1 MEIEDIVT
9 ILEIVTAVIL
19 WPTSTIISEYV
30 PWADILIIV
39 AHAMQLPELSLRWC
53 EEEELVTQPC
63 RSPAVTDQ
71 ALEVLLQPAVALL
84 TAWSVTILRSVDFVK
99 ANSKFSRAERE
110 VLLPRLGDLIL
121 KGLIKHQQH
130 PLSGVLAILATRLTM
145 KVGRSDVYSPGTLP
159 RKKLKA
165 AIEAGQRCASNLHCS
180 AESCVS
186 LTTCLM
192 LLINSFACSRQM
204 QFLCA
209 LYHMLDFLDQFCVL
223 TAHASKSAKCFE
235 APDICFTER
244 LALDAGLR
252 SESLLQLVGPD
263 DAVVSARGHGIRR
276 LIANVMLGVFPC
288 LEDNADCL
296 FPPLAAWQVHHWWL
310 PKASTTQASV
320 RSFQVCH
327 SLAALQ

>member
-1 MEIEDIVT
+1 MEIEDIVS

-121 KGLIKHQQH
+121 KG
-130 PLSGVLAILATRLTM
+130 P
-145 KVGRSDVYSPGTLP
+145 
-159 RKKLKA
+159 
-165 AIEAGQRCASNLHCS
+165 
-180 AESCVS
+180 
-186 LTTCLM
+186 
-192 LLINSFACSRQM
+192 
-204 QFLCA
+204 
-209 LYHMLDFLDQFCVL
+209 DQ
-223 TAHASKSAKCFE
+223 
-235 APDICFTER
+235 
-244 LALDAGLR
+244 
-252 SESLLQLVGPD
+252 
-263 DAVVSARGHGIRR
+263 
-276 LIANVMLGVFPC
+276 
-288 LEDNADCL
+288 
-296 FPPLAAWQVHHWWL
+296 
-310 PKASTTQASV
+310 ASTASPER
-320 RSFQVCH
+320 RSGH
-327 SLAALQ
+327 SGNPPHNESWAF